1 MNQKQINMIFKVL
14 IDKEDSENP
23 FRNTLAK
30 INKVGKYR
38 LRAADLEDIEG
49 YTYMLITECL
59 TNISMRYWNDMSD
72 SEKEE
77 DLIRHCINEF
87 QKLSYNEGINSGTY
101 FDKTNKTY
109 SRLNHLNIDEPNLR
123 ENLSDG
129 SINDEPQLNFTLTKY
144 IFNNYVNE
152 SYLTRSQLRFI
163 DTFINN
169 YVDESGNI
177 CDMETNEILYT
188 KQNVNYH
195 KKGIYNRL
203 IIPIENDEN
212 IDISGSRWILI

>member
-1 MNQKQINMIFKVL
+1 MNKKQINMIFKVL

-23 FRNTLAK
+23 FKSTLAK

-38 LRAADLEDIEG
+38 LRAADPEDIEG
-49 YTYMLITECL
+49 YTYMLITEYL
-59 TNISMRYWNDMSD
+59 TNISMNYWNDMSD

-77 DLIRHCINEF
+77 DLIRYCINEF

-109 SRLNHLNIDEPNLR
+109 SRLNHLDIDEPNLR

-129 SINDEPQLNFTLTKY
+129 SINNEPQLNFTLTKY

>member
-14 IDKEDSENP
+14 LDTNDTENP

-38 LRAADLEDIEG
+38 LRAADPEDIEG

-59 TNISMRYWNDMSD
+59 TNISINYWNDMSD

-77 DLIRHCINEF
+77 DLIRYCINEF

-101 FDKTNKTY
+101 FDKTNKIY

-129 SINDEPQLNFTLTKY
+129 SINEPLQLNFTLTKY
-144 IFNNYVNE
+144 IFNTYVNE
-152 SYLTRSQLRFI
+152 SYLTRLQLQFI
-163 DTFINN
+163 DTFIDN

>member
-1 MNQKQINMIFKVL
+1 MNKKQINMIFKVL
-14 IDKEDSENP
+14 MDKEDTENP
-23 FRNTLAK
+23 FKNTLAK

-38 LRAADLEDIEG
+38 LRAADPEDIEG
-49 YTYMLITECL
+49 NTYMLITEYL

-77 DLIRHCINEF
+77 DLIRYCINEF

-109 SRLNHLNIDEPNLR
+109 SRLNHLDIDEPNLR

-177 CDMETNEILYT
+177 CDMKTNEILYT

-203 IIPIENDEN
+203 ITPIENDEN

>member
-1 MNQKQINMIFKVL
+1 MNKKQINMIFKVL
-14 IDKEDSENP
+14 MDKEDNENP
-23 FRNTLAK
+23 FKSTLAK

-38 LRAADLEDIEG
+38 LRAADPEDIEG
-49 YTYMLITECL
+49 YTYMLITEYL

-72 SEKEE
+72 SKKEE
-77 DLIRHCINEF
+77 DLIRYCINEF

-109 SRLNHLNIDEPNLR
+109 SRLNHLDIDEPNLR

-203 IIPIENDEN
+203 ITPIENDEN

>member
-14 IDKEDSENP
+14 FDKEDNANP
-23 FRNTLAK
+23 FKSTLAK

-38 LRAADLEDIEG
+38 LRAADPEDIEG
-49 YTYMLITECL
+49 YTYMLITEYL

-77 DLIRHCINEF
+77 DLIRYCINEF

-109 SRLNHLNIDEPNLR
+109 SRLNHLDIDEPNLR

-203 IIPIENDEN
+203 ITPIENDEN